1 MYVTRD
7 NFSHNFVAATVCYS
21 RRFFI
26 ATCKIRAT
34 ILQFFE
40 LQHVAATK
48 CCVKSHPVRHAIV
61 SCNIIYKWTLYSQ
74 WTFLLIF
81 NIFCPGYGSSICITY
96 RHYLN
101 ILLNCFHLC
110 FIRRIYRAVFTLVTK
125 VYRVLFGFISR
136 FYFCSIGLKKLA
148 LLFHSIR
155 SKTKMNHNSLALD
168 FPRRFAWATYICF
181 EFWLVHCIVR
191 VLCYW
196 LEW

>member
-81 NIFCPGYGSSICITY
+81 NIFCPGYGSSIFIPEHSTQLLSFMF
-96 RHYLN
+96 HPQN
-101 ILLNCFHLC
+101 IQSGFH
-110 FIRRIYRAVFTLVTK
+110 VSDK
-125 VYRVLFGFISR
+125 SISR
-136 FYFCSIGLKKLA
+136 FIWFYFAFLFLLDWLKKT
-148 LLFHSIR
+148 R
-155 SKTKMNHNSLALD
+155 
-168 FPRRFAWATYICF
+168 ATF
-181 EFWLVHCIVR
+181 SFNQK
-191 VLCYW
+191 
-196 LEW
+196 